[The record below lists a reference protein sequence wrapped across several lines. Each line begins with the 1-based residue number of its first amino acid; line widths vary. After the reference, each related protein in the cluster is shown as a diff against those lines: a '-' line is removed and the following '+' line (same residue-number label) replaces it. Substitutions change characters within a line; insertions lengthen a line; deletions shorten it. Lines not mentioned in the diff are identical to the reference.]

1 MYLRRRILK
10 KQSDVKVVK
19 VNDRIYVVNKKK

>member
-19 VNDRIYVVNKKK
+19 VNGRIYVVNKKK